1 MGFVVRGFNSYDVDA
16 SSLES
21 ALPPAREDEAEFAA
35 QQQFAQEVDIN
46 EIVRRFGL
54 TGELPEN
61 VRVPQSGDF
70 TGIGDYQSAMQAV
83 RAAQESFMELP
94 AEVRAR
100 FSNDPQALMVFM
112 DDPANRDEAVK
123 LGLVNK
129 AEEKT
134 RDEVSPPPAA

>member
-1 MGFVVRGFNSYDVDA
+1 MSFLS
-16 SSLES
+16 
-21 ALPPAREDEAEFAA
+21 
-35 QQQFAQEVDIN
+35 
-46 EIVRRFGL
+46 L

-61 VRVPQSGDF
+61 VRVPRSGDF

-112 DDPANRDEAVK
+112 DDPANRDEAVE